1 MKALV
6 TGANGLIGANVVRAL
21 VRGGHHVRAFVRATS
36 DCRSLDGLPVE
47 IHCGD
52 VLDLESLCSA
62 ARDRDVLFHAA
73 ALFSYEATHTAELEH
88 LAVDGT
94 INAIHAAHA
103 AKVRRVV
110 LTSSSVVFGSSNRPL
125 IRNEQDQPDER
136 DPVPYILAKEAQE
149 RVAFEHAERL
159 GVKLVAVCPTLTVGA
174 FGHKLGPSNGAIVA
188 YLSDPSKA
196 TFPGGCNIVSVS
208 DVAQGHVLV
217 AQKGKPGEKYLL
229 GSENIRWSSIHRTI
243 SELCGIPGPSWQ
255 ANHTTSM
262 LVAAASELV
271 CSVTRTPPLTTRA
284 QARMVGRYYWYEHKK
299 VEALGYRPRPARTA
313 LAEAIAWLS
322 ASSQITR
329 AIRTTLRLSRE
340 VFEAKQA
347 LDLDEAAL
355 RVMRVKR

>member
-6 TGANGLIGANVVRAL
+6 TGAAGLIGANLVRTL
-21 VRGGHHVRAFVRATS
+21 LRGGHQVRAFVRAAS
-36 DCRSLDGLPVE
+36 DRRSLDGLAVE

-62 ARDRDVLFHAA
+62 ARDCDVLFHAA
-73 ALFSYEATHTAELEH
+73 AIFSYEGTHVAELEH
-88 LAVDGT
+88 LAVEGT
-94 INAIHAAHA
+94 INAIHAAHS

-125 IRNEQDQPDER
+125 IRNEQDQPDGR
-136 DPVPYILAKEAQE
+136 DPVPYIMAKQAQE
-149 RVAFEHAERL
+149 HAAFEHAERL

-174 FGHKLGPSNGAIVA
+174 YGHKLGPSNGAIVA

-208 DVAQGHVLV
+208 DVVQGHVLV
-217 AQKGKPGEKYLL
+217 AQKGRPGERYLL
-229 GSENIRWSSIHRTI
+229 GSENLRWSSIHRTI
-243 SELCGIPGPSWQ
+243 SELCGIAGPSWQ

-262 LVAAASELV
+262 LVAAAAELI

-299 VEALGYRPRPARTA
+299 AEALGYHPRPARTA

-329 AIRTTLRLSRE
+329 ALRTTLKLSRE
-340 VFEAKQA
+340 VFEAKHA
-347 LDLDEAAL
+347 LDLDEAVLQA
-355 RVMRVKR
+355 KR